1 MEFEMTGKLEHK
13 LLYSLEEYSRIRP
26 DFRARVLEHK
36 KHRRLSLGDHV
47 TLHFEDS
54 LTMQYQVQEMLRIE
68 KIFEAE
74 GIQDELDAYNPLIPD
89 GSNWKATMLIE
100 YPDVDERKAALAQ
113 LGGIESDI
121 WVQVGGHERVNA
133 IADED
138 MERTTEAKTSA
149 VHFLRFELQSAMV
162 EALKSGEALTV
173 GISHANY
180 NLDGLQVPELVRESL
195 IADLD

>member
-1 MEFEMTGKLEHK
+1 
-13 LLYSLEEYSRIRP
+13 
-26 DFRARVLEHK
+26 
-36 KHRRLSLGDHV
+36 
-47 TLHFEDS
+47 
-54 LTMQYQVQEMLRIE
+54 
-68 KIFEAE
+68 
-74 GIQDELDAYNPLIPD
+74 
-89 GSNWKATMLIE
+89 MLIE

-149 VHFLRFELQSAMV
+149 VHFLRFELQPAMV
-162 EALKSGEALTV
+162 EALKSGEALTI